1 MVRIAIALLLILF
14 GAIPAGA
21 EERFALLI
29 GNQSYNANVGVLLN
43 PRDDVDLIAAK
54 LAGLG
59 FTVKVFKDAGYK
71 TMDIEINRHIDNVRR
86 AGDGA
91 ISFIYYSGHGA
102 AKPDTSVNYLI
113 PVDAPNADDEDLW
126 AYSLNLNEIIEA
138 LRTNAP
144 GAKHYVVFDACR
156 SELKLTRKNRKGL
169 TDKGF
174 APIAHTQGVMIAF
187 STEPGKA
194 ASDTG
199 TGGGIYAKAL
209 ADEIV
214 KPGVEAVTMFR
225 RVALRVKVEIGQ
237 DPWIQTSTL
246 GEVYFAAS
254 PEETQSREAADAW
267 AAVKDT
273 ESLAIL
279 EWFSAHYKGTKYS
292 EFVQLRAEELAKRQI
307 ASALPKESKPAKF
320 PNSPAEKGELTR
332 MLQQQLKRIGCLDGD
347 ADGVWG
353 QKSRTAVRDFARY
366 AKLHLESD
374 EPDVSMLDAATAAK
388 TRVCPLVCGDDEVVQ
403 GGECVR
409 TPRAP
414 RHK

>member
-29 GNQSYNANVGVLLN
+29 GNQSYNANVGALVN
-43 PRDDVDLIAAK
+43 PREDVDLIAEK
-54 LAGLG
+54 LLGLG

-113 PVDAPNADDEDLW
+113 PIDAPNADDEDLW

-144 GAKHYVVFDACR
+144 AAKHYVVFDACR
-156 SELKLTRKNRKGL
+156 NELKLTRKNRRGL

-194 ASDTG
+194 ASDSG
-199 TGGGIYAKAL
+199 TGGGIYAKTL
-209 ADEIV
+209 SDEIV

-225 RVALRVKVEIGQ
+225 NVALRVKVEIGQ

-246 GEVYFAAS
+246 GKVYFAAS
-254 PEETQSREAADAW
+254 PEEAQSREAADAW

-273 ESLAIL
+273 ESISIL
-279 EWFSAHYKGTKYS
+279 EWFSARYKGTRYG
-292 EFVQLRAEELAKRQI
+292 EVAQLRAEELANRQV
-307 ASALPKESKPAKF
+307 ASTLPRESKPEKI
-320 PNSPAEKGELTR
+320 PNPPREKGELTR

-374 EPDVSMLDAATAAK
+374 EPDVSVLAAATAAK
-388 TRVCPLVCGDDEVVQ
+388 TRVCPLEHF
-403 GGECVR
+403 
-409 TPRAP
+409 A
-414 RHK
+414 K